1 MNPEDN
7 NLNLNPGMPGGG
19 MTNDPLSGTGGLN
32 MADGLASAQDNL
44 TSAGL
49 AASTGGGVMDLNQ
62 LGATAP
68 EAVMTPP
75 IDEPLIPAAP
85 VPGSIGSVTSVPPVN
100 AGAVDAMPMDTP
112 SPVAGTPVAEPAP
125 APYNPF
131 AAPQPT
137 ATSASNQPAGTAP
150 NPAFQPAVPPKKSK
164 MQMSPLVIALGIIS
178 AILLVTT
185 IVFVVLYINAKNIP
199 PKVVYM
205 DRPNEESNARI
216 EMLTCSRET
225 DFAGYAGLGEPA
237 IGSETMTASYTN
249 NDLRA
254 VSMDYAMRFA
264 DEGAANLAQS
274 NFAAERAPVLEA
286 ITNSFAV
293 NYNVDGGNLDIEIV
307 SGRDAFTESDAAVL
321 MYGLDNGN
329 SSVSLDAVRGLY
341 ESAGYTCSV
350 E

>member
-1 MNPEDN
+1 
-7 NLNLNPGMPGGG
+7 
-19 MTNDPLSGTGGLN
+19 
-32 MADGLASAQDNL
+32 
-44 TSAGL
+44 
-49 AASTGGGVMDLNQ
+49 
-62 LGATAP
+62 
-68 EAVMTPP
+68 
-75 IDEPLIPAAP
+75 
-85 VPGSIGSVTSVPPVN
+85 
-100 AGAVDAMPMDTP
+100 
-112 SPVAGTPVAEPAP
+112 
-125 APYNPF
+125 
-131 AAPQPT
+131 
-137 ATSASNQPAGTAP
+137 
-150 NPAFQPAVPPKKSK
+150 
-164 MQMSPLVIALGIIS
+164 
-178 AILLVTT
+178 
-185 IVFVVLYINAKNIP
+185 
-199 PKVVYM
+199 
-205 DRPNEESNARI
+205 
-216 EMLTCSRET
+216 MLTCSRET